1 MPSLSP
7 RTNPSKNPNGKPSLN
22 PSLVPSLSPSSN
34 LSVNPNGTAGINP
47 FLVPSLSPSTN
58 PSERPSC
65 LLEYEY
71 MRLQRIKRNQQARL
85 AELELLVPLAP
96 RTKTNR
102 SKHVAMQDDV
112 VRRVQPKRNVK
123 TPYLVTRR
131 ILMTLS
137 SARERIPSIRPT
149 QERRT
154 LSAREC
160 ITSIT
165 RTRRITAQAALIIM
179 TRTTRRS

>member
-71 MRLQRIKRNQQARL
+71 MRLQRIKRNQARL
-85 AELELLVPLAP
+85 TELELLVPLAP

-131 ILMTLS
+131 ILMRTLS
-137 SARERIPSIRPT
+137 SARERIQSIRPT

-165 RTRRITAQAALIIM
+165 RTKRSTAPAALIMM

>member
-1 MPSLSP
+1 
-7 RTNPSKNPNGKPSLN
+7 
-22 PSLVPSLSPSSN
+22 
-34 LSVNPNGTAGINP
+34 
-47 FLVPSLSPSTN
+47 VPSLSPSTN

-71 MRLQRIKRNQQARL
+71 MRLQRIKRNQARL

-102 SKHVAMQDDV
+102 CKHVAMQDDV

-165 RTRRITAQAALIIM
+165 RTRRITAPAALIMM

>member
-1 MPSLSP
+1 MAPPVLS
-7 RTNPSKNPNGKPSLN
+7 
-22 PSLVPSLSPSSN
+22 PSLVPSLSPSFNPSE
-34 LSVNPNGTAGINP
+34 NPNGTTDINP
-47 FLVPSLSPSTN
+47 SLVPSLNPSSN
-58 PSERPSC
+58 PSESPSC
-65 LLEYEY
+65 LSEYEC
-71 MRLQRIKRNQQARL
+71 MRLRKIKRNEARL

-131 ILMTLS
+131 ILMRTLS
-137 SARERIPSIRPT
+137 SARERIQSIRPT

-165 RTRRITAQAALIIM
+165 RTKRSTAPAALIMM